1 MGNEMRDLSQQNEM
15 GDDSHLA
22 ARSPKS
28 EAYDAGT
35 AAASGGRT
43 FASEKAKAIVFI
55 HITPINTT
63 LVAFCGIGN

>member
-1 MGNEMRDLSQQNEM
+1 M

-35 AAASGGRT
+35 AAASRRET